1 MFYLLS
7 SLFFFTKQMDNFEP
21 PDGHHGEDIPAVGDI
36 LFENIT
42 RDSLHLDSQLLDD
55 LFTGTYSKKR

>member
-1 MFYLLS
+1 
-7 SLFFFTKQMDNFEP
+7 MDNFEP